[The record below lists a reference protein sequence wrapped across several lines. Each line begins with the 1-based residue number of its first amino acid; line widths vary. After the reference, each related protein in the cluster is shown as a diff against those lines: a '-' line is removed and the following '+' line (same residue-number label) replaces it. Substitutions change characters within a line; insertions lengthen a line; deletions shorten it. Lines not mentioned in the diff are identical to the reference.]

1 MGVAMIFIGLFLI
14 IAFVIISLNLHNQSN
29 LNKIEEHLQKSHC
42 QNIIYSKGSYKALCE
57 DYFIVVENSF
67 TVDIDKNSKLIN
79 YSDIKNL
86 EVKELDILIDRDY
99 KIKFKTQESLDLFFN
114 NLEKK
119 LNK

>member
-1 MGVAMIFIGLFLI
+1 MIFIGLFLI

-29 LNKIEEHLQKSHC
+29 LNKIEEDLQKSHC

-67 TVDIDKNSKLIN
+67 TVDINKNSKNI
-79 YSDIKNL
+79 YYKDIKELRVDKLNIVVNNTLNFEFKDQEKIDSFFKNL
-86 EVKELDILIDRDY
+86 K
-99 KIKFKTQESLDLFFN
+99 N
-114 NLEKK
+114 K

>member
-1 MGVAMIFIGLFLI
+1 MGVKMIFIGLFLF
-14 IAFVIISLNLHNQSN
+14 IAFIVIALNLYNQSN
-29 LNKIEEHLQKSHC
+29 LSKIEEYLQKNNC

-79 YSDIKNL
+79 YTDIKNL
-86 EVKELDILIDRDY
+86 EVNKLDILVNGNY
-99 KIKFKTQESLDLFFN
+99 KIKFKTEKNLDLFFN

-119 LNK
+119 LSK